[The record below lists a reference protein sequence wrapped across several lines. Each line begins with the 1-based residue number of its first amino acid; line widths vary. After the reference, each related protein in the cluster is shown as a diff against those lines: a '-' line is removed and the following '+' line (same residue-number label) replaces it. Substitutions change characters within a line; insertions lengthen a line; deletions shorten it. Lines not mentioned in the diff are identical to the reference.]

1 MANYPDLRLF
11 IAGDWRQAD
20 AQRVVN
26 PADESVLG
34 IVPHARRSHLDDALS
49 AADKA
54 SRSGHAPRRQS
65 VRQSVPSSSSK
76 RCGSCASASRRW
88 RSR

>member
-20 AQRVVN
+20 GQPVVN
-26 PADESVLG
+26 PADKWFSVSFRTH
-34 IVPHARRSHLDDALS
+34 VARISMMRWPRRN
-49 AADKA
+49 KA

-65 VRQSVPSSSSK
+65 VPS
-76 RCGSCASASRRW
+76 
-88 RSR
+88 

>member
-34 IVPHARRSHLDDALS
+34 IVPHARRSYLDDAV
-49 AADKA
+49 AAAEQGFK
-54 SRSGHAPRRQS
+54 
-65 VRQSVPSSSSK
+65 V
-76 RCGSCASASRRW
+76 
-88 RSR
+88 